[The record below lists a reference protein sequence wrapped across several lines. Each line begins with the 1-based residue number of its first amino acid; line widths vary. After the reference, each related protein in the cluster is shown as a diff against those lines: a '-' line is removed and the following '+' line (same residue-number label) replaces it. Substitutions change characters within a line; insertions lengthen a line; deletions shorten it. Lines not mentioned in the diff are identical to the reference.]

1 MNSFSSRK
9 PKNTSGRV
17 FIAQPFLGIHVVLKP
32 QTFVNKSVG
41 VIQLEARHFH
51 GYTVQYMQVL
61 LSSHQDCLH
70 IFPLAQL
77 LFQNKYMYILM
88 EMKANWIFP
97 KLNACVV
104 FNLCTFLKQLQL
116 SLAQA
121 VFSVLA
127 VSNLN
132 YIAGTVMC
140 QTADEIH

>member
-1 MNSFSSRK
+1 
-9 PKNTSGRV
+9 
-17 FIAQPFLGIHVVLKP
+17 
-32 QTFVNKSVG
+32 
-41 VIQLEARHFH
+41 
-51 GYTVQYMQVL
+51 
-61 LSSHQDCLH
+61 
-70 IFPLAQL
+70 
-77 LFQNKYMYILM
+77 
-88 EMKANWIFP
+88 MKANWIFP